1 MQKSSHLK
9 ARARNANIKSNKTGV
24 GKNISHGSTKKNTV
38 TSTKNNKSIKKAG
51 KINTTKDSLTKSFL
65 ETAAQKSMEEAAE
78 ETIEVMGYNV
88 IAQDGWVV
96 KVFKDKHVEKISPIP
111 QVTEKN

>member
-9 ARARNANIKSNKTGV
+9 ARSNKSASKSNKNGV
-24 GKNISHGSTKKNTV
+24 GRNISHTPAKKNGV
-38 TSTKNNKSIKKAG
+38 NSVKKARSIKTVA
-51 KINTTKDSLTKSFL
+51 KIKTTKDNLTKTFL
-65 ETAAQKSMEEAAE
+65 ETAAQKSMQEAAE
-78 ETIEVMGYNV
+78 ETMEIMGYNV

-111 QVTEKN
+111 QVIEKN